1 MTAASDNVYVGRK
14 ITLPAPAK
22 INLFLHVVGT
32 RPNGYHDLQSVF
44 TYLDY
49 CDELTFEVTDTEKVE
64 IFPEGVVELKDNL
77 IYKAYQMMEVYRPRN
92 TGLKI
97 YTEKN
102 IPSFGGLGGGSSDAA
117 TTYYA
122 LAYLWNLDFSKV
134 PDATESSKLG
144 ADIPFFVGGETAFVE
159 GIGEILKPVDIPER
173 WYLIIHPNEKV
184 STKKVFQHPEL
195 NCATAKISDTQLFDF
210 KWDNDLEPLV
220 RDLYPAVDNA
230 VRWLRLYSDN
240 ARMTGSGACV
250 FGEFDSENE
259 ARNVYERIP
268 EGWNAFIAKGCQKSP
283 LFEKLSLVSK
293 NFKL

>member
-1 MTAASDNVYVGRK
+1 M
-14 ITLPAPAK
+14 
-22 INLFLHVVGT
+22 
-32 RPNGYHDLQSVF
+32 
-44 TYLDY
+44 
-49 CDELTFEVTDTEKVE
+49 
-64 IFPEGVVELKDNL
+64 
-77 IYKAYQMMEVYRPRN
+77 
-92 TGLKI
+92 
-97 YTEKN
+97 
-102 IPSFGGLGGGSSDAA
+102 
-117 TTYYA
+117 
-122 LAYLWNLDFSKV
+122 
-134 PDATESSKLG
+134 
-144 ADIPFFVGGETAFVE
+144 
-159 GIGEILKPVDIPER
+159 
-173 WYLIIHPNEKV
+173 
-184 STKKVFQHPEL
+184 
-195 NCATAKISDTQLFDF
+195 FDF

>member
-1 MTAASDNVYVGRK
+1 MLGLPVETAHRLEMMVLSKVGCPGRIDVGR
-14 ITLPAPAK
+14 
-22 INLFLHVVGT
+22 VVVV
-32 RPNGYHDLQSVF
+32 RLIA
-44 TYLDY
+44 LR
-49 CDELTFEVTDTEKVE
+49 ELVD
-64 IFPEGVVELKDNL
+64 GAAVVDRQEFAR
-77 IYKAYQMMEVYRPRN
+77 I
-92 TGLKI
+92 
-97 YTEKN
+97 
-102 IPSFGGLGGGSSDAA
+102 LG
-117 TTYYA
+117 
-122 LAYLWNLDFSKV
+122 
-134 PDATESSKLG
+134 
-144 ADIPFFVGGETAFVE
+144 IVGHERTVGIAVLVE
-159 GIGEILKPVDIPER
+159 GIGEILKSVDIPEK

-230 VRWLRLYSDN
+230 VRWLQQYSDN

-259 ARNVYERIP
+259 ARDVYELIP